1 MKSGDDELLRQIEV
15 YNEFDCLSTRLCRDW
30 LLSLRPEGV
39 TWFDPHADRSADDL
53 EKDKKREEDRRVDD
67 ARILALRENL
77 VRDAEESERDWR
89 ELLGYLLEF
98 HRREARADWQRFFE
112 RTNPATELIHDG
124 DCIGEMTLDPSHTP
138 VPVKQSKVWRLRF
151 PEQDYKITAD
161 SSVARSDNGT
171 SIDIVELN
179 ADERWVDVKVGNRQ
193 EPFAEVLGLIPAAP
207 INDAVIRAAI
217 GCYAEAV
224 AAGNEDDFPAV
235 TGILRKQVPAIADGA
250 PIVPHGTEQLPGTIA
265 AIARMDGTHLVIQG
279 PPGSGKTYTSAH
291 AIVSLIETGK
301 RVGVMSMS
309 HKAINNLLK
318 CVEAVA
324 AERGV
329 TFRGIKKSG
338 EGDQRLDGQM
348 IAESDDNKEIESG
361 DHAIVGGTAW
371 LFSREGLRRKLDY
384 LFVDEAGQVPLANI
398 VATGLAAR
406 NIVLVGDQMQLSHP
420 GRSKHP
426 AGSGVSALDYLMG
439 DLPTVPED
447 RGVFLERTWRMHPSL
462 CRFISDA
469 FYESRLESHKTTE
482 LQKIHLSDDCAGI
495 LASTGLRY
503 VAVEHDDNS
512 QQSVEEAAQLDIAYR
527 CLLGQSWTNQ
537 RGETNPVTVDDIL
550 IVSPFNMQV
559 NLLKAT
565 LPPHARVG
573 TVDKFQGQEAAVVL
587 VSMASSSADYIPRG
601 IEFLFSK
608 NRLNVA
614 LSRARCLSVMFC
626 SPRLLDVVCADLV
639 KMNLV
644 NTVCWAKQYALAQR
658 TA

>member
-1 MKSGDDELLRQIEV
+1 LR
-15 YNEFDCLSTRLCRDW
+15 
-30 LLSLRPEGV
+30 G
-39 TWFDPHADRSADDL
+39 
-53 EKDKKREEDRRVDD
+53 
-67 ARILALRENL
+67 
-77 VRDAEESERDWR
+77 
-89 ELLGYLLEF
+89 
-98 HRREARADWQRFFE
+98 
-112 RTNPATELIHDG
+112 
-124 DCIGEMTLDPSHTP
+124 
-138 VPVKQSKVWRLRF
+138 
-151 PEQDYKITAD
+151 
-161 SSVARSDNGT
+161 
-171 SIDIVELN
+171 
-179 ADERWVDVKVGNRQ
+179 
-193 EPFAEVLGLIPAAP
+193 
-207 INDAVIRAAI
+207 
-217 GCYAEAV
+217 
-224 AAGNEDDFPAV
+224 
-235 TGILRKQVPAIADGA
+235 
-250 PIVPHGTEQLPGTIA
+250 
-265 AIARMDGTHLVIQG
+265 
-279 PPGSGKTYTSAH
+279 
-291 AIVSLIETGK
+291 
-301 RVGVMSMS
+301 
-309 HKAINNLLK
+309 
-318 CVEAVA
+318 
-324 AERGV
+324 
-329 TFRGIKKSG
+329 
-338 EGDQRLDGQM
+338 
-348 IAESDDNKEIESG
+348 
-361 DHAIVGGTAW
+361 
-371 LFSREGLRRKLDY
+371 KLDY
-384 LFVDEAGQVPLANI
+384 LFVDEAGQVPPANI

-550 IVSPFNMQV
+550 VVSPFNMQV

-587 VSMASSSADYIPRG
+587 VSMASSSTDYIPRG